1 MVFMNKTIGI
11 GVMLQTPNFTYL
23 LQERDHNTHVSPGRI
38 APFGGGIENNE
49 KIIYETIIENNETV
63 EECAVRE
70 LKEELDLDIDQNQL
84 ETIGLIESKR
94 SPGLFLHMFLLRG
107 VEKQSLSLNEG
118 NDIVELTSEQA
129 LENPMVTDFTKN
141 VLKLLNG

>member
-1 MVFMNKTIGI
+1 MNKTIGI

-38 APFGGGIENNE
+38 APFGGG
-49 KIIYETIIENNETV
+49 IENNETV

-107 VEKQSLSLNEG
+107 VEKKNLSLNEG